1 MLPLCPDPK
10 ITNYDNVILNSTQLN
25 STGDYGRRCLTP
37 LCPHH
42 NHNTQRGWDSA
53 AIQPLS
59 LPIAAESAALFQRT
73 VVSSSTQPLRKT
85 TRPVA
90 VSDSVTPF
98 TTFQPQNGQI
108 MRKWQLVKS
117 QNRSHKPV
125 LKVPR
130 QTSHALPVG
139 TRQIDDANLFGGW
152 VGFGN

>member
-1 MLPLCPDPK
+1 VLPLCPDPK
-10 ITNYDNVILNSTQLN
+10 ITNYDNVIL
-25 STGDYGRRCLTP
+25 RE
-37 LCPHH
+37 
-42 NHNTQRGWDSA
+42 

-59 LPIAAESAALFQRT
+59 LLIAAESAALFQRT

-85 TRPVA
+85 TRP